1 MSAQGRAEIRQIAEK
16 MIHAFLRSAEERH
29 GGKSVTIGDLRAGLP
44 DFATSPG
51 FSALMRE
58 AHVKLL
64 EAGAAELL
72 RQQRGDPF
80 QRLLVHPLTGEFEKG
95 TLSRDILPS
104 YFSFLHLVLG
114 DEKDAQTAVC
124 VDLMAMLRDPDPLM
138 FSWDDFY
145 DHPQAKASLWSVLLR
160 IAEAFKRFDVRR
172 DWFIGLMQNRPQSVS
187 LGALAF
193 VPRPHGDDGH
203 PPFGPMEFNRLFAA
217 LYHQLRYLTGA
228 DLVLFSKLAG
238 GAPEMVLARFFAD
251 LKASGVAL

>member
-1 MSAQGRAEIRQIAEK
+1 MSAEGRAEIRQIAEK

-29 GGKSVTIGDLRAGLP
+29 GGKPVTIGDLRAGLR
-44 DFATSPG
+44 DFASSPG
-51 FSALMRE
+51 FSALMKE

-80 QRLLVHPLTGEFEKG
+80 QRLLVHPLTEEFEKG

-104 YFSFLHLVLG
+104 FYSFLHLVLG

-124 VDLMAMLRDPDPLM
+124 VELMAALRDPDPLM

-145 DHPQAKASLWSVLLR
+145 DHPRAKTALWSVLLR
-160 IAEAFKRFDVRR
+160 IAEAFKRFDARR
-172 DWFIGLMQNRPQSVS
+172 DWFIGLMQNRPQALS
-187 LGALAF
+187 LGSLAF

-203 PPFGPMEFNRLFAA
+203 PPFGGAEFNLLFAA
-217 LYHQLRYLTGA
+217 LYRPLRHLRGA
-228 DLVLFSKLAG
+228 DLELFSKLAG
-238 GAPEMVLARFFAD
+238 GAPEMVLTRFFGDLEACGAD
-251 LKASGVAL
+251 L